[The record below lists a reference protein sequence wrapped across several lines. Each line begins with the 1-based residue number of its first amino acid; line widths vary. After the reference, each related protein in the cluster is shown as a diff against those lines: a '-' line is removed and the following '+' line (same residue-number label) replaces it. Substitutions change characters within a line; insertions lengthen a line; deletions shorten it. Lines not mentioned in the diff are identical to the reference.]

1 MNKTIIHCSDTF
13 ADMNTTAADIDRWH
27 RERGWS
33 QIGYHYV
40 IKRDGTVEQGRPEN
54 VPGAHVAGHNTGSI
68 GICLIGGKARG
79 RENPCNFT
87 RHQWRALESLV
98 MQLAIEYPQ
107 AEVLG
112 HTDLDAGKSC
122 PTFNVK
128 AWWGG
133 R

>member
-1 MNKTIIHCSDTF
+1 MKNIIIHCADTF
-13 ADMNTTAADIDRWH
+13 TSMDTTAADIDRWH
-27 RERGWS
+27 RDRGLS

-40 IKRDGTVEQGRPEN
+40 IKRGGAIEQGRPEN
-54 VPGAHVAGHNTGSI
+54 VAGEHVAGHNTGSI

-87 RHQWRALESLV
+87 RHQWRTLESLV

-107 AEVLG
+107 AKILG

-128 AWWGG
+128 AWWSG

>member
-1 MNKTIIHCSDTF
+1 MNKIIIHCSDTL
-13 ADMNTTAADIDRWH
+13 ADMDTTAADIDRWH
-27 RERGWS
+27 RDRGWS

-40 IKRDGTVEQGRPEN
+40 IKRDGTTEQGRPES

-68 GICLIGGKARG
+68 GVCLIGGKARG

-87 RHQWRALESLV
+87 RYQWRTLESLV

-107 AEVLG
+107 AEILG

-128 AWWGG
+128 AWWGD

>member
-1 MNKTIIHCSDTF
+1 MNKIIIHCSDTF
-13 ADMNTTAADIDRWH
+13 TDMNTTAADIDRWH
-27 RERGWS
+27 RERGWAS
-33 QIGYHYV
+33 IGYHYV

-107 AEVLG
+107 AEILG
-112 HTDLDAGKSC
+112 HTDLDPGKSC

-128 AWWGG
+128 AWWGD

>member
-1 MNKTIIHCSDTF
+1 MKHIAIHCSDTF
-13 ADMNTTAADIDRWH
+13 TDMNTTAADIDHWH
-27 RERGWS
+27 RERGFS
-33 QIGYHYV
+33 SIGYHYV
-40 IKRDGTVEQGRPEN
+40 IKRDGTVETGRPEN

-68 GICLIGGKARG
+68 GVCLIGGKARG

-107 AEVLG
+107 AEILG